1 MRIFTES
8 EQKARVFD
16 HKTHGVIIEIERNEG
31 DGAYATYYS
40 MSFQKTGHPN
50 DGHEGYTLLEK
61 DIPNDA
67 KVPKVGDSITLYSDD
82 YISPFRGCDFNGTPF
97 LYYTSREVAIDSKL
111 HQIFGIDCI
120 LNDIVAIMPELS
132 DRQRQMVVAQIP
144 GIRKIIEEL
153 ESLVKV

>member
-8 EQKARVFD
+8 EQKARAFD

-31 DGAYATYYS
+31 AYVTYYS
-40 MSFQKTGHPN
+40 MSFQKMGHPN
-50 DGHEGYTLLEK
+50 DGHEGYILLEK
-61 DIPNDA
+61 NIPNGA
-67 KVPKVGDSITLYSDD
+67 KVPKVADSITLYSDD
-82 YISPFRGCDFNGTPF
+82 HISAFRGCDFNGIPF

-144 GIRKIIEEL
+144 GIRKIMEEL

>member
-8 EQKARVFD
+8 EQKARAFD

-31 DGAYATYYS
+31 DGSRVAYS
-40 MSFQKTGHPN
+40 MSLQKTGHPN

-61 DIPNDA
+61 DIPNGV
-67 KVPKVGDSITLYSDD
+67 KEPKVGDSITLYSDD
-82 YISPFRGCDFNGTPF
+82 YISPFRGCDFNGIPF

-111 HQIFGIDCI
+111 HQIFGIDCT
-120 LNDIVAIMPELS
+120 LNDIVAIVPELS
-132 DRQRQMVVAQIP
+132 DRQRQMVVAQIL
-144 GIRKIIEEL
+144 GIRKIMEEL